1 MQRGAK
7 CAKYWNTVQWMI
19 VPMCS
24 QRCIYNKY
32 ARKKAKR
39 QKAMPQRCKRC
50 ICKVRWYS
58 ASEERASVVPHC
70 GGRGGDDFRCLI
82 SNALPHPCLAL
93 HWGGEAE
100 EIVFFFV
107 GLASVQP
114 LIAPCW
120 RQGHFWNIRYI
131 CVHKADGTFGWNLGG
146 IWVQEHLQ
154 LGLILQKWQQKLELR
169 LTWLGFG

>member
-1 MQRGAK
+1 
-7 CAKYWNTVQWMI
+7 MI

-93 HWGGEAE
+93 HWGGGWRNC
-100 EIVFFFV
+100 FLFCWV
-107 GLASVQP
+107 GIGATFNCTVLKTRSFLKHTLYMCSQS
-114 LIAPCW
+114 W
-120 RQGHFWNIRYI
+120 RHIW
-131 CVHKADGTFGWNLGG
+131 VESGWNLGARTPSVG
-146 IWVQEHLQ
+146 SHTSKMATKVGVETNLAWIWIRAKNVPADLN
-154 LGLILQKWQQKLELR
+154 
-169 LTWLGFG
+169 F

>member
-1 MQRGAK
+1 MPVVSVYGVSVGCVDGVETSAMLVYKCRGE
-7 CAKYWNTVQWMI
+7 YWNAVQWMI

-39 QKAMPQRCKRC
+39 QKAMPQRCKKC

-58 ASEERASVVPHC
+58 APEERAGVVPHC

-93 HWGGEAE
+93 HWGGGWRNC
-100 EIVFFFV
+100 FLFCWV
-107 GLASVQP
+107 GIGA
-114 LIAPCW
+114 
-120 RQGHFWNIRYI
+120 
-131 CVHKADGTFGWNLGG
+131 TFNCTVLKTRSFLKHTLYMCSQSWWH
-146 IWVQEHLQ
+146 I
-154 LGLILQKWQQKLELR
+154 
-169 LTWLGFG
+169 